1 MRVLLDAAQQAL
13 SYPSLSHLYRF
24 VAVHIG
30 TSTHPTKVSH
40 LLSDAV
46 LD

>member
-1 MRVLLDAAQQAL
+1 MRVLLDAVQQAL
-13 SYPSLSHLYRF
+13 SYPFSVSLVPFCRGTYRNKY
-24 VAVHIG
+24 
-30 TSTHPTKVSH
+30 PPDKVNH